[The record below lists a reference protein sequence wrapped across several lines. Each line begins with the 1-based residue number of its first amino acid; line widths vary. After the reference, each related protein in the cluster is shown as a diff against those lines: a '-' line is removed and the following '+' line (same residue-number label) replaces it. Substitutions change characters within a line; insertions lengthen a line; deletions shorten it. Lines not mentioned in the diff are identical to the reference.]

1 MIDQIVLRTFS
12 RHLKDRKAIRRSQH
26 RLIKGKLCP
35 TNLVDFHNEMTSW
48 IDERRTVDVIYLY
61 FSKAFDTIIKTSWKY
76 GLDKWDRQMQT
87 ENRLNCQTQKG
98 RD

>member
-1 MIDQIVLRTFS
+1 M
-12 RHLKDRKAIRRSQH
+12 KDRKAIRRSQH